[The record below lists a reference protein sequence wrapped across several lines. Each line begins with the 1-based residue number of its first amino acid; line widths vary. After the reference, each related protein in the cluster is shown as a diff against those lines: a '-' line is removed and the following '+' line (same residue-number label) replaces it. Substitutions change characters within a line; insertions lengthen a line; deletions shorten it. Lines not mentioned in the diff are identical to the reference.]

1 MAYQN
6 LVSQMCQVC
15 RYLYDPEK
23 GDMDNGIKP
32 GIPLEKLPEDFTCP
46 WCGSGKNMFTAMSD

>member
-1 MAYQN
+1 MSYEH

-15 RYLYDPEK
+15 GYMYDPEK
-23 GDMDNGIKP
+23 GDIDNGIQR

-46 WCGSGKNMFTAMSD
+46 WCGGTKDLFTAMGE